1 MMMGRLRGRAA
12 TYAVMSL
19 AGWVAVGFGWSH
31 EARSAEA
38 SAESAAIEE
47 AEPSLDA
54 AAGTTAETA
63 RRARIEVMT
72 RDAIGSL
79 QRAGDFLAAQKSFRV
94 EADLSFDV
102 MQSNGYMLEFG
113 GTREITLRRP
123 DRLRLEAS
131 RRDGKSSVL
140 YFDGKT
146 ISVDLPGH
154 QAFVREEYSG
164 TVYAAIDRLVDE
176 LGVPAPLEDLLSE
189 NFASAVVD
197 RIESGFYVG
206 PAEIEGRPSEH
217 LAFRL
222 RDVDVQLWIEEGER
236 PLIRRI
242 MIIYRRAKGRP
253 QFRATLRHWDLS
265 PKTSESLFRFRPKPE
280 SERLRVGSVA
290 VPERINGQPG
300 NTGGEESE

>member
-1 MMMGRLRGRAA
+1 M
-12 TYAVMSL
+12 
-19 AGWVAVGFGWSH
+19 
-31 EARSAEA
+31 
-38 SAESAAIEE
+38 IEE
-47 AEPSLDA
+47 AAPSLDA
-54 AAGTTAETA
+54 ATGTTAETE
-63 RRARIEVMT
+63 RRARIEAMT

-79 QRAGDFLAAQKSFRV
+79 QRAGDFLAAQKSLSF

-102 MQSNGYMLEFG
+102 LQSNGYMLEFG

-154 QAFVREEYSG
+154 QAFVREEYSV

-189 NFASAVVD
+189 NFASSVVD

-206 PAEIEGRPSEH
+206 PAEIGGRPSEH

-222 RDVDVQLWIEEGER
+222 RDVDVQLWIDEGEQ
-236 PLIRRI
+236 PLISRI
-242 MIIYRRAKGRP
+242 VIIYRRAEGRP
-253 QFRATLRHWDLS
+253 QFRATLRNWDLS
-265 PKTSESLFRFRPKPE
+265 PKTSDSVFRFQPKPE
-280 SERLRVGSVA
+280 SEQLRVGSVA
-290 VPERINGQPG
+290 GPERINEQPREH
-300 NTGGEESE
+300 GGRRE

>member
-1 MMMGRLRGRAA
+1 MMMDRLRGAA
-12 TYAVMSL
+12 ARYAVMGL
-19 AGWVAVGFGWSH
+19 AGWAAVGFGWSH
-31 EARSAEA
+31 EARSADA
-38 SAESAAIEE
+38 SAGSAAIEE
-47 AEPSLDA
+47 AAPSPGVA
-54 AAGTTAETA
+54 AETTAETEQ
-63 RRARIEVMT
+63 RAQIEEMT

-79 QRAGDFLAAQKSFRV
+79 QRAGDFLAAQNSFRV

-102 MQSNGYMLEFG
+102 LQSNGYMLEFG

-164 TVYAAIDRLVDE
+164 TLYAAIDRLVDE

-189 NFASAVVD
+189 NFASTMID

-222 RDVDVQLWIEEGER
+222 RDIDVQLWIEEGKR
-236 PLIRRI
+236 PLISRI
-242 MIIYRRAKGRP
+242 VIIYRRAEGRP
-253 QFRATLRHWDLS
+253 QFRARLRNWDLS
-265 PKTSESLFRFRPKPE
+265 PTTSESLFRFQPEPE
-280 SERLRVGSVA
+280 SERLRVGSVGVA
-290 VPERINGQPG
+290 PRIDAQPG
-300 NTGGEESE
+300 GRWGRTE